1 MGNKL
6 VLKHFRNAFIFGFL
20 VETMII
26 KSKICNNKI
35 LYYLNVIII
44 KFILF

>member
-6 VLKHFRNAFIFGFL
+6 VIKHFRNAFIFGFL

-26 KSKICNNKI
+26 KSKI
-35 LYYLNVIII
+35 YENVIRSTTM
-44 KFILF
+44 KRLEAKK